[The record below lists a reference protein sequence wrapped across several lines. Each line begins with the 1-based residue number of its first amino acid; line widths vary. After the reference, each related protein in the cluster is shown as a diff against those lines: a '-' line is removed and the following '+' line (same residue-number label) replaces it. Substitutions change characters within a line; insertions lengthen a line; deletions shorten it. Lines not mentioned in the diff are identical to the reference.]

1 MGTYP
6 AYGYKRDPADKHH
19 LVINEDTA
27 PVVRRIFEMR
37 AAGTGFH
44 AIAVMLNEEG
54 IPSPRCAV
62 LPAQGTDRS
71 APGSTTNGQ
80 TRR

>member
-19 LVINEDTA
+19 LVIDEDTA
-27 PVVRRIFEMR
+27 PIVRRIFEMR

-44 AIAVMLNEEG
+44 AIAVTLNEEG
-54 IPSPRCAV
+54 IPSPVCCTTSAR
-62 LPAQGTDRS
+62 DR
-71 APGSTTNGQ
+71 AIRAGSTTNGQ

>member
-1 MGTYP
+1 M
-6 AYGYKRDPADKHH
+6 
-19 LVINEDTA
+19 INEDTA

-54 IPSPRCAV
+54 HPVPPVCCTTSAR
-62 LPAQGTDRS
+62 DRPIR
-71 APGSTTNGQ
+71 AGSTTNGQ